1 MEDFVRSVTTPR
13 PVPLAPDIV
22 LFTADDVIALWE
34 RTGSPEPPFWAFP
47 WAGGQ
52 ALARHVLDHPELVA
66 GRRVLDLASGSGLV
80 AVAAA
85 RAGGLV
91 TANDID
97 PVAVAAI
104 ALNARANDVTVTI
117 AAGDL
122 LDTEPEA
129 DVVLAGD
136 VFYDRDMA
144 ARVEPFLLAAH
155 RRGALVLVGDPQRS
169 FLPKG
174 WTRVDAFPVPVPPD
188 LEGVAVKTTTVWR
201 PAPAPPGGPSRRTPP
216 GPP

>member
-1 MEDFVRSVTTPR
+1 MEHFVRSATTAR
-13 PVPLAPDIV
+13 PVPLTPDIV
-22 LFTADDVIALWE
+22 LHTADDVTALWE
-34 RTGSPEPPFWAFP
+34 RTGAPEPPFWAFP

-52 ALARHVLDHPELVA
+52 ALARHVLDHPGLVA

-97 PVAVAAI
+97 PVAATAI

-117 AAGDL
+117 TTADL
-122 LDTEPEA
+122 LDTEPDT
-129 DVVLAGD
+129 DVLLAGD

-144 ARVEPFLLAAH
+144 ARVEPFLHAAH
-155 RRGALVLVGDPQRS
+155 RRGTLVLVGDPHRS
-169 FLPKG
+169 FMPRG
-174 WTRVDAFPVPVPPD
+174 WTRVDAYPVPVPRD
-188 LEGVAVKTTTVWR
+188 LEGVEVRTTTVWR
-201 PAPAPPGGPSRRTPP
+201 P
-216 GPP
+216 

>member
-1 MEDFVRSVTTPR
+1 MGETDHAAFIRSVTTPR
-13 PVPLAPDIV
+13 PVPLTPGIA
-22 LFTADDVIALWE
+22 LHTADDVIALWQ

-52 ALARHVLDHPELVA
+52 ALARYVLDHPDLVT
-66 GRRVLDLASGSGLV
+66 RRHVLDLASGSGLV

-91 TANDID
+91 TANDVD
-97 PVAVAAI
+97 PVAATAI
-104 ALNARANDVTVTI
+104 ALNARANDVTLTI
-117 AAGDL
+117 TPGDL
-122 LDTEPEA
+122 LDTTPDT
-129 DVVLAGD
+129 DVLLAGD

-155 RRGALVLVGDPQRS
+155 RRGTLVLVGDPSRS
-169 FLPKG
+169 FMPRG

-188 LEGVAVKTTTVWR
+188 LEGVTVRTTTVWR
-201 PAPAPPGGPSRRTPP
+201 P
-216 GPP
+216 

>member
-1 MEDFVRSVTTPR
+1 MESTPTGEFVASLTSAR
-13 PVPLAPDIV
+13 PVPLTPDIV
-22 LFTADDVIALWE
+22 LRTADDVITLWE

-52 ALARHVLDHPELVA
+52 ALARHVLDHPHLVA

-97 PVAVAAI
+97 PVAAAAI
-104 ALNARANDVTVTI
+104 TLNAHANDVHVEVTT
-117 AAGDL
+117 GDL
-122 LDTEPEA
+122 LGTAP
-129 DVVLAGD
+129 DVDVLLAGD

-155 RRGALVLVGDPQRS
+155 RRGTLVLVGDPQRS
-169 FLPKG
+169 FLPSG
-174 WTRVDAFPVPVPPD
+174 WTRVAAFAVPVPPD
-188 LEGVAVKTTTVWR
+188 LEGVAVKTTTVWQ
-201 PAPAPPGGPSRRTPP
+201 PAP
-216 GPP
+216 

>member
-1 MEDFVRSVTTPR
+1 MEDLVRSTTTAR
-13 PVPLAPDIV
+13 PVPLTPDIV
-22 LFTADDVIALWE
+22 LHTADDVITLWE

-97 PVAVAAI
+97 PVAATAI

-117 AAGDL
+117 TTGDL
-122 LDTEPEA
+122 LDTEPDT
-129 DVVLAGD
+129 DVLLAGD

-155 RRGALVLVGDPQRS
+155 HRGTLVLVGDPHRS
-169 FLPKG
+169 FMPKG
-174 WTRVDAFPVPVPPD
+174 WTRVDAFAVPVPQD
-188 LEGVAVKTTTVWR
+188 LEGVALRTTTVWR
-201 PAPAPPGGPSRRTPP
+201 P
-216 GPP
+216 

>member
-1 MEDFVRSVTTPR
+1 MEDFVRSTTTPR
-13 PVPLAPDIV
+13 PVPLTPDIV
-22 LFTADDVIALWE
+22 LRTADDVTALWE
-34 RTGSPEPPFWAFP
+34 RTGAPEPPFWAFP

-85 RAGGLV
+85 LAGGRV

-97 PVAVAAI
+97 PIAATAI
-104 ALNARANDVTVTI
+104 ALNAQANDVTVTI
-117 AAGDL
+117 TTDDL
-122 LDTEPEA
+122 LDTEPDT
-129 DVVLAGD
+129 DVLLAGD

-155 RRGALVLVGDPQRS
+155 RRGALVLVGDPRRS
-169 FLPKG
+169 FMPTG
-174 WTRVDAFPVPVPPD
+174 WTRVDAYPVPVPRD
-188 LEGVAVKTTTVWR
+188 LEGVTVRTTTVWR
-201 PAPAPPGGPSRRTPP
+201 P
-216 GPP
+216 

>member
-1 MEDFVRSVTTPR
+1 MDDLVRSATTAR
-13 PVPLAPDIV
+13 PVPLTPEIV
-22 LFTADDVIALWE
+22 LRTADDVTTLWE

-52 ALARHVLDHPELVA
+52 ALARHVLDHPHLVT

-91 TANDID
+91 TANDVD
-97 PVAVAAI
+97 PLAATAI
-104 ALNARANDVTVTI
+104 ALNAHANHVTLTI
-117 AAGDL
+117 TPGDL
-122 LDTEPEA
+122 LDTTPDT
-129 DVVLAGD
+129 DVLLAGD

-155 RRGALVLVGDPQRS
+155 HRGALVLVGDPQRA
-169 FLPKG
+169 FMPRG
-174 WTRVDAFPVPVPPD
+174 WTRVATYPVPVPPD
-188 LEGVAVKTTTVWR
+188 LEGVTVRTTTVWR
-201 PAPAPPGGPSRRTPP
+201 P
-216 GPP
+216 

>member
-1 MEDFVRSVTTPR
+1 MDDFIRSVTSPR
-13 PVPLAPDIV
+13 PVPATPGIV
-22 LFTADDVIALWE
+22 LRTADDIIALWE
-34 RTGSPEPPFWAFP
+34 RTGTPEPPFWAFP

-52 ALARHVLDHPELVA
+52 ALARHVLDHPDLVA

-97 PVAVAAI
+97 PLAAAAI

-117 AAGDL
+117 TTGDL
-122 LDTEPEA
+122 LDTEPDT
-129 DVVLAGD
+129 DVLLAGD

-155 RRGALVLVGDPQRS
+155 HRGTLVLVGDPQRS
-169 FLPKG
+169 FMPSG
-174 WTRVDAFPVPVPPD
+174 WTRVDTYPVQVPPD
-188 LEGVAVKTTTVWR
+188 LEGVTVRTTTVWR
-201 PAPAPPGGPSRRTPP
+201 PRPTPP
-216 GPP
+216 ADTTALLH

>member
-1 MEDFVRSVTTPR
+1 MEEFVRAATTPR
-13 PVPLAPDIV
+13 PVPLTPDIV
-22 LFTADDVIALWE
+22 LHTADDLITLWE
-34 RTGSPEPPFWAFP
+34 RTGTPEPPFWAFP

-52 ALARHVLDHPELVA
+52 ALARHVLDHPDLVA

-97 PVAVAAI
+97 PLATAAI
-104 ALNARANDVTVTI
+104 TLNAHANDVTV
-117 AAGDL
+117 L
-122 LDTEPEA
+122 
-129 DVVLAGD
+129 LAGD

-155 RRGALVLVGDPQRS
+155 RRGILVLVGDPQRS
-169 FLPKG
+169 FMPRD
-174 WTRVDAFPVPVPPD
+174 WTRVDAFPVPVPHD
-188 LEGVAVKTTTVWR
+188 LEGVDIKTTTVWR
-201 PAPAPPGGPSRRTPP
+201 PATT
-216 GPP
+216 

>member
-1 MEDFVRSVTTPR
+1 MEPGPAQELVRSVTSPR
-13 PVPLAPDIV
+13 PVPLTPDIV
-22 LFTADDVIALWE
+22 LRTADDMIALWE

-66 GRRVLDLASGSGLV
+66 GRRVLDIASGSGLV

-97 PVAVAAI
+97 PVATAAI
-104 ALNARANDVTVTI
+104 ALNARANDVTVEVTT
-117 AAGDL
+117 GDL
-122 LDTEPEA
+122 LDTTP
-129 DVVLAGD
+129 DVDVLLAGD

-155 RRGALVLVGDPQRS
+155 RRGTLVLVGDPQRS
-169 FLPKG
+169 FLPRG

-201 PAPAPPGGPSRRTPP
+201 PAP
-216 GPP
+216 

>member
-1 MEDFVRSVTTPR
+1 M
-13 PVPLAPDIV
+13 PLTPDIV
-22 LFTADDVIALWE
+22 LRTADDIIALWE

-52 ALARHVLDHPELVA
+52 ALARHVLDHPDLVA

-85 RAGGLV
+85 RAGGHV

-97 PVAVAAI
+97 PVATAAI
-104 ALNARANDVTVTI
+104 TLNARANDVTVTV
-117 AAGDL
+117 AEGDL
-122 LDTEPEA
+122 LDTTPDT
-129 DVVLAGD
+129 DVLLAGD

-144 ARVEPFLLAAH
+144 ARVAPFLLAAH

-169 FLPKG
+169 FMPRG
-174 WTRVDAFPVPVPPD
+174 WTRVDAFDVPVPHD
-188 LEGVAVKTTTVWR
+188 LEGVDTRTTTVWR
-201 PAPAPPGGPSRRTPP
+201 PPP
-216 GPP
+216 

>member
-1 MEDFVRSVTTPR
+1 MVRQPLGTAEDFVRSVTSPR
-13 PVPLAPDIV
+13 PVPLTPDI
-22 LFTADDVIALWE
+22 LLHTADDVITLWE

-52 ALARHVLDHPELVA
+52 ALARHVLDHPALVA

-97 PVAVAAI
+97 PIAVASI
-104 ALNARANDVTVTI
+104 GLNAHANDVTLTI

-129 DVVLAGD
+129 DVLLAGD

-169 FLPKG
+169 FLPRG
-174 WTRVDAFPVPVPPD
+174 WTRIGTYPVPVPPD
-188 LEGVAVKTTTVWR
+188 LEGVPVRTTSVWH
-201 PAPAPPGGPSRRTPP
+201 P
-216 GPP
+216 

>member
-1 MEDFVRSVTTPR
+1 MSTGPVQDFIRSMTSAR
-13 PVPLAPDIV
+13 PVPLTPDIV
-22 LFTADDVIALWE
+22 LRTADDVTALWE
-34 RTGSPEPPFWAFP
+34 RTGAPEPPFWAFP

-52 ALARHVLDHPELVA
+52 ALARHVLDHPDLVA

-97 PVAVAAI
+97 PVALAAI
-104 ALNARANDVTVTI
+104 DLNARANDVTLTI

-122 LDTEPEA
+122 LDTEP
-129 DVVLAGD
+129 DVDVLLAGD

-155 RRGALVLVGDPQRS
+155 RRGVLVLVGDPQRS
-169 FLPKG
+169 FLPRG

-188 LEGVAVKTTTVWR
+188 LEGVAVRTTTVWR
-201 PAPAPPGGPSRRTPP
+201 L
-216 GPP
+216 

>member
-1 MEDFVRSVTTPR
+1 MT
-13 PVPLAPDIV
+13 PDIV
-22 LFTADDVIALWE
+22 LRTADDVIALWE

-85 RAGGLV
+85 RAGGRV

-104 ALNARANDVTVTI
+104 GLNARANDVTVTI
-117 AAGDL
+117 TPGDL
-122 LDTEPEA
+122 LDTEPDT
-129 DVVLAGD
+129 DVLLAGD

-169 FLPKG
+169 FMPAG
-174 WTRVDAFPVPVPPD
+174 WTRVDAFPVPVPRN
-188 LEGVAVKTTTVWR
+188 LEGVTVRTTTVWR
-201 PAPAPPGGPSRRTPP
+201 P
-216 GPP
+216 